1 MLSDSLAL
9 RPARA
14 QVLELPNRNDKI
26 VDFQWE
32 PRGSRFGVLHG
43 EGPRPTF
50 SLYAMKD
57 MRTSAK
63 GVQHLGSQPGKQANC
78 IHWSPQARAL
88 WPARAHAHPVD
99 AFNITWCLY
108 ANLARFSGASA
119 ALCID
124 EVCPTG

>member
-1 MLSDSLAL
+1 M
-9 RPARA
+9 
-14 QVLELPNRNDKI
+14 LELPNRNDKI

-43 EGPRPTF
+43 EGPRPAF

-63 GVQHLGSQPGKQANC
+63 GVQHLGTQPGKQANC

-88 WPARAHAHPVD
+88 CLPHTARPQEAQ
-99 AFNITWCLY
+99 
-108 ANLARFSGASA
+108 
-119 ALCID
+119 CI
-124 EVCPTG
+124 VLTKT